1 MDEKTKEARQE
12 RLDELT
18 QRVAAGMTYREA
30 LHDMGYDGK
39 SAGQTYRQIRNFAMM
54 MHPEQAKEMPES
66 IRDEPKTTAAD
77 AMEGMQEAADE
88 FFGKCED
95 MGLKTEAPEE
105 PKLCYQDE
113 ITAWEGDQITE
124 HIFKPVV
131 YDGMAVR
138 AVEGDFGSYHY
149 QEINGKKWIDYD
161 DKEVANQLSMTVEQW
176 RGFLKE
182 IRKAALIL
190 GVEL

>member
-1 MDEKTKEARQE
+1 MGLTKVTDAQKAEAVVIAIE
-12 RLDELT
+12 GGDPIKYLDET
-18 QRVAAGMTYREA
+18 GGTENAAQMWFTIKKKLKQTDPDTYDR
-30 LHDMGYDGK
+30 L
-39 SAGQTYRQIRNFAMM
+39 
-54 MHPEQAKEMPES
+54 PAKYKPVQ
-66 IRDEPKTTAAD
+66 KKTAAD

-88 FFGKCED
+88 FFGKCEE